1 MEMTVLIFTA
11 ILPIFLTI
19 ALGFLA
25 RRLGWIRKSA
35 DSSLMAFMLNLLFPA
50 LFFSLILE
58 NPALR
63 QAENLL
69 LPPLLGFS
77 TVAVGMGLAL
87 FLARRFQWGDSRERR
102 TFSLSTG
109 MYNYGYLPIP
119 IMAALFGRETSGVLI
134 VYNLGVE
141 IAMWVLG
148 VGFILSAHDSKPL
161 WQRVLSG
168 PVIAI
173 LIAVPV
179 NALGWSAYLPEFCFG
194 AFDMLGAC
202 AIPIALILIGATFAD
217 LFKGIRFNEHRGFL
231 AGGLSLRVVILPLAF
246 IALALFLPASTELQ
260 RVLIVQAAM
269 PCAVFPIVLVRH
281 YGGAPV
287 IALKLALV
295 TTCLSFL
302 TIPLWISLGLYWI
315 AD

>member
-1 MEMTVLIFTA
+1 MTALIFTA

-25 RRLGWIRKSA
+25 RRLGWIEKSA
-35 DSSLMAFMLNLLFPA
+35 DSSLMAIMLNLLFPA

-63 QAENLL
+63 KAENLL

-77 TVAVGMGLAL
+77 TVAVGIGLAL
-87 FLARRFQWGDSRERR
+87 WIARRFQWGNSSERR

-119 IMAALFGRETSGVLI
+119 IMAALFERETSGVLI

-161 WQRVLSG
+161 WRRVMSG

-179 NALGWSAYLPEFCFG
+179 NALGWSAYLPKFCFG
-194 AFDMLGAC
+194 IFDMLGAC
-202 AIPIALILIGATFAD
+202 AIPIALILIGVTFAD
-217 LFKGIRFNEHRGFL
+217 LFKGLNFREHRGFL
-231 AGGLSLRVVILPLAF
+231 IGGLTLRVLILPLAF
-246 IALALFLPASTELQ
+246 IALALLLPATTELQ
-260 RVLIVQAAM
+260 RVLVVQAAM
-269 PCAVFPIVLVRH
+269 PCAIFPVVLARH
-281 YGGAPV
+281 YGSATV
-287 IALKLALV
+287 IVLKLALV
-295 TTCLSFL
+295 TTCLSFV
-302 TIPLWISLGLYWI
+302 TIPLWIGLGLRWI
-315 AD
+315 AN

>member
-1 MEMTVLIFTA
+1 MTALIFTA
-11 ILPIFLTI
+11 ILPIFSVI

-25 RRLGWIRKSA
+25 RQLGWIQKSA
-35 DSSLMAFMLNLLFPA
+35 DASLMACMLNLLFPA

-63 QAENLL
+63 QAENLI

-77 TVAVGMGLAL
+77 TVAAGMGLSL
-87 FLARRFQWGDSRERR
+87 WLARCFKLGDSRERR
-102 TFSLSTG
+102 TFSLSAG

-179 NALGWSAYLPEFCFG
+179 NAFGWSASLPNFCFG
-194 AFDMLGAC
+194 IFEMLGAC
-202 AIPIALILIGATFAD
+202 AIPVALILIGVTFAD
-217 LFKGIRFNEHRGFL
+217 LFKGLSFREHSGFL
-231 AGGLSLRVVILPLAF
+231 ACGLSLRVLILPLAF
-246 IALALFLPASTELQ
+246 ILLALMLPASKELQ
-260 RVLIVQAAM
+260 RVLLVQAAM
-269 PCAVFPIVLVRH
+269 PCAVFPIVLARH
-281 YGGAPV
+281 YGGVPE
-287 IALKLALV
+287 IALKLALA
-295 TTCLSFL
+295 TTCLSLL
-302 TIPLWISLGLYWI
+302 TIPLWISIGLQWI
-315 AD
+315 GP